1 MPRMALYKD
10 RNWMPPV
17 FTLLKQQR
25 SEIDEVME
33 TIYANV
39 AKQRADLQIC
49 LPELRRAVL
58 GLTED
63 HFIDAKI
70 LAKELGEDHALVREI
85 EHEGDQLVDAVN
97 TTLRFPH

>member
-1 MPRMALYKD
+1 M
-10 RNWMPPV
+10 
-17 FTLLKQQR
+17 
-25 SEIDEVME
+25 
-33 TIYANV
+33 
-39 AKQRADLQIC
+39 QIC

-85 EHEGDQLVDAVN
+85 EHEGDQLVDAIHRN
-97 TTLRFPH
+97 TAD